1 MELPNDQP
9 NVSLQAVV
17 FDLDGVLANTE
28 DLYEEACSA
37 VLGRRGLTYDP
48 PLREQMMGR
57 PVADALRIMIEAHD
71 LPDSIEALF
80 DECREVLYG
89 LMATALA
96 PMPGVTELLERLD
109 ATKLPAAVATS
120 ALPEYAEF
128 VLTRLDLKRRF
139 QFVLTSADIKNG
151 KPDPE
156 VYLLASRRL
165 ELPPSEM
172 MVLEDSANG
181 CRAAVGAGAF
191 TVAVPNRHTA
201 KHNFDGVRFIAETLC
216 DLRILDALWLP
227 RQAAN

>member
-1 MELPNDQP
+1 MTLR
-9 NVSLQAVV
+9 AVV
-17 FDLDGVLANTE
+17 FDLDGILANTE

-57 PVADALRIMIEAHD
+57 PVADALRIMIEAHN

-80 DECREVLYG
+80 EECREVLYG
-89 LMATALA
+89 LMATSLA
-96 PMPGVTELLERLD
+96 PMPGVVELLERLSE
-109 ATKLPAAVATS
+109 AKVPAAVATS

-128 VLTRLDLKRRF
+128 VLSRLDLKRRF
-139 QFVLTSADIKNG
+139 QFVLTSADVQRG

-156 VYLLASRRL
+156 VYLLAGQHL
-165 ELPPSEM
+165 DLPPAEM

-181 CRAAVGAGAF
+181 CRAAVAAGAF

-201 KHNFDGVRFIAETLC
+201 KHDFTGARFVADTLC
-216 DLRILDALWLP
+216 DLRILEALSLP
-227 RQAAN
+227 GNAAN

>member
-1 MELPNDQP
+1 MTLR
-9 NVSLQAVV
+9 AVV
-17 FDLDGVLANTE
+17 FDLDGILANTE

-57 PVADALRIMIEAHD
+57 PVADALRIMIEAHN

-89 LMATALA
+89 LMATSLA
-96 PMPGVTELLERLD
+96 PMPGVVELLERLNE
-109 ATKLPAAVATS
+109 AKFPAAVATS

-139 QFVLTSADIKNG
+139 QLVLTSADVRLG

-156 VYLLASRRL
+156 VYLLAGKRL
-165 ELPPSEM
+165 GLPPAEM

-181 CRAAVGAGAF
+181 CRAAVAAGAF
-191 TVAVPNRHTA
+191 AVAVPNRHTA
-201 KHNFDGVRFIAETLC
+201 KHDFTGARFVADTLC
-216 DLRILDALWLP
+216 DPRILEALSLP
-227 RQAAN
+227 GNAAN